1 MNAEFVV
8 AQLGSAMRRPSRL
21 RLGGAFCDAKNLFIK
36 WREDAPRR
44 KKTALDIQSADWR
57 NYHKR
62 ENKEN

>member
-1 MNAEFVV
+1 VNALFVV

-21 RLGGAFCDAKNLFIK
+21 RLGGAFCDAKNLFVR

-44 KKTALDIQSADWR
+44 KKTALDKLSAAWR

-62 ENKEN
+62 EN